1 MRVHEEGLKLR
12 FELKNAELHKKVKI
26 FRDKSKINVA

>member
-1 MRVHEEGLKLR
+1 MRVHEECLKLR

-26 FRDKSKINVA
+26 FETKAKLM

>member
-1 MRVHEEGLKLR
+1 MGVHEECLKLR

-26 FRDKSKINVA
+26 FGTKAKLM

>member
-1 MRVHEEGLKLR
+1 LKLR

-26 FRDKSKINVA
+26 FGTKAKLM

>member
-1 MRVHEEGLKLR
+1 MRVHEECLKLR
-12 FELKNAELHKKVKI
+12 FELKNAELHKKSEN